1 MSGACC
7 LLPALTLGFFMRRFA
22 IVLLAVSAGPA
33 FAQEA
38 ATPPSAP
45 APAAPAPADQE
56 KICVDQ
62 NPAAST
68 RVHSQRVCRTLEEW
82 NKRGGIPK

>member
-1 MSGACC
+1 MRLSGACC
-7 LLPALTLGFFMRRFA
+7 LLPALTLGVFMRRFA
-22 IVLLAVSAGPA
+22 IALLAISAGTA

-38 ATPPSAP
+38 ATPPTAP
-45 APAAPAPADQE
+45 APATPAAQE